1 MKTINAVRHHDA
13 DAAQAWLEVPKPI
26 VKGLGIDNAI
36 SRKCLVDAT
45 SVYLMEP
52 GASRLVQLALEE
64 KQVEVVITEQ
74 SASQEAMV
82 EELSGY
88 TPARL
93 GDQVAHLED
102 RLIDLPRIHDL
113 GGEQILAIAS
123 RLQDRAQRY
132 CNVMLPEHEWV
143 SDLLAFKDGLN
154 EVVALCQCP
163 AHTSTVGMMTEVRH
177 GNSEGYVCTAYL
189 TRALSKAG
197 LVAVPVVAAK
207 FWSWEQADQLS
218 KKIQDWYCW

>member
-13 DAAQAWLEVPKPI
+13 DAGQAWLEVPKPI

-45 SVYLMEP
+45 SVYLTEP
-52 GASRLVQLALEE
+52 VASRLVQLALED
-64 KQVEVVITEQ
+64 KQVEVVISEQ
-74 SASQEAMV
+74 PASQETMV
-82 EELSGY
+82 QELSGY

-93 GDQVAHLED
+93 GDQVTLLED
-102 RLIDLPRIHDL
+102 RLIDLPRVNDL
-113 GGEQILAIAS
+113 GGEEILEIAS
-123 RLQDRAQRY
+123 QLQDRAQRY

-143 SDLLAFKDGLN
+143 SDLLQFKDGLN

-197 LVAVPVVAAK
+197 MVAVPLMNAK

-218 KKIQDWYCW
+218 RKIQEWYCW

>member
-13 DAAQAWLEVPKPI
+13 DAGQAWLEVPKPI

-45 SVYLMEP
+45 SVFLTEP
-52 GASRLVQLALEE
+52 RDSRLVKLALDDKHAE
-64 KQVEVVITEQ
+64 VEITEQ
-74 SASQEAMV
+74 PVAQESLLYD
-82 EELSGY
+82 LSSY

-93 GDQVAHLED
+93 GDQVTLLED
-102 RLIDLPRIHDL
+102 RLIDLPRIEDL
-113 GGEQILAIAS
+113 GSEKILEIAS
-123 RLQDRAQRY
+123 QLQDRAQRY

-143 SDLLAFKDGLN
+143 SDLLQFKKGL
-154 EVVALCQCP
+154 EAEAALRDCA
-163 AHTSTVGMMTEVRH
+163 AHTSTIGMMTEVRR
-177 GNSEGYVCTAYL
+177 GNNEGYVCTAYL

-197 LVAVPVVAAK
+197 LVAVPLVIGK

-218 KKIQDWYCW
+218 KKIQEWYCW